1 MVVVHRRYTCCVI
14 SLFSHDTSAPN
25 TQSSIIALYYTYKQ
39 EHIVHVDWTA
49 RHIYGVFDP
58 QGIDA
63 TVEQV
68 EHRQCVMLGEE
79 DLSFK

>member
-1 MVVVHRRYTCCVI
+1 MTHQYQPLTQHYISII
-14 SLFSHDTSAPN
+14 SLCIY
-25 TQSSIIALYYTYKQ
+25 IIHTYIQ
-39 EHIVHVDWTA
+39 ECNVHVDWTA
-49 RHIYGVFDP
+49 RHIYDVLDP

-68 EHRQCVMLGEE
+68 ERRCVMLGEE

>member
-1 MVVVHRRYTCCVI
+1 MTHQPLTQHYI
-14 SLFSHDTSAPN
+14 YYIYHLSLYIHN
-25 TQSSIIALYYTYKQ
+25 TYIQ
-39 EHIVHVDWTA
+39 EYNVHVDRTA
-49 RHIYGVFDP
+49 RHICDVLDP

-68 EHRQCVMLGEE
+68 EHRQCVVLGEE

>member
-1 MVVVHRRYTCCVI
+1 MTHQPLTHIQSYHLSI
-14 SLFSHDTSAPN
+14 YNN
-25 TQSSIIALYYTYKQ
+25 TYIQ
-39 EHIVHVDWTA
+39 EHNVHVDWTA
-49 RHIYGVFDP
+49 RRICDVLDP

-68 EHRQCVMLGEE
+68 EHRQCVVLGEE